1 MSEAS
6 RRIQTLAVIANML
19 TWASAAEASGPV
31 AAWGFKASGLL
42 APPSLISGVG
52 GTASSITA
60 GDGYSCAIQA
70 GTGAVICWG
79 NNVSGQATPPAWV
92 DGTAGAATAIAAG
105 ESYSCSIQAGS
116 GAVVCWGATSMPPP
130 ASVDGTAGAASA
142 IATSY
147 QTCAIQAG
155 TARSS
160 AGETT
165 SMARAP
171 RPRQ

>member
-1 MSEAS
+1 VSEAS

-79 NNVSGQATPPAWV
+79 NNVSGQATPPA
-92 DGTAGAATAIAAG
+92 
-105 ESYSCSIQAGS
+105 
-116 GAVVCWGATSMPPP
+116 
-130 ASVDGTAGAASA
+130 SVDGIAGTASA
-142 IATSY
+142 IAVGYGFTL
-147 QTCAIQAG
+147 AIRQVPEPGAPALG
-155 TARSS
+155 AAALAAIAALGRSR
-160 AGETT
+160 
-165 SMARAP
+165 RAP
-171 RPRQ
+171 RRSQSSARSGAVRNDT